1 MSSAT
6 LEADQALAPAAE
18 HLSAA
23 GSVLIVDDSRI
34 DARLAASILGDQ
46 LGLDITFARDGL
58 EALAALERHTPDLVV
73 TDLQMPNLDGLE
85 LVAKISS
92 TYPSLP
98 VILLTG
104 SGSETIALAALQAG
118 AAGYVPKLVLREQLA
133 AMVTSVLQ
141 ANGAARGRRRCL
153 AGLLRSAVHYRI
165 PNDESLV
172 PPLVAQVQEFL
183 AGLGVCEAR
192 RQVRCGV
199 ALEEALLNGMHH
211 GNLELSSKLKE
222 AGRDDY
228 LKAARARKHLE
239 PYRDRLLE
247 VEFTF
252 TRDAAVIVVRDEG
265 PGFDVSQVPDPTDPE
280 NLLKPSGRGLMLIRT
295 FVDEVVHNETGNEI
309 TLTIRRA

>member
-6 LEADQALAPAAE
+6 LEADQAPATETGSPA
-18 HLSAA
+18 AA

-46 LGLDITFARDGL
+46 LGLEVTFARDGL
-58 EALAALERHTPDLVV
+58 EALAALARQLPDLVV
-73 TDLQMPNLDGLE
+73 TDLQMPNLDGLD

-92 TYPSLP
+92 TYPTLP

-104 SGSETIALAALQAG
+104 TGSESIALSALQAG

-172 PPLVAQVQEFL
+172 PPLVAQLQEFL
-183 AGLGVCEAR
+183 SGLGVCDAR

-228 LKAARARKHLE
+228 LKAARARKQLD
-239 PYRDRLLE
+239 PYKGRMLE

-252 TRDAAVIVVRDEG
+252 TRDAASIVIRDEG
-265 PGFDVSQVPDPTDPE
+265 PGFDVTSVPDPTDPE

-295 FVDEVVHNETGNEI
+295 FVDDVVHNATGNEI
-309 TLTIRRA
+309 TLTIRRH